1 MTGKTELEIRE
12 MKLLKSEQQ
21 GNRCPRCGNIL
32 LPGAQ
37 LSHKIGQGSRNI
49 AHYERKYSRLWGKGI
64 GRKIIHHPLNT
75 DLTCPG
81 PCNSATSIN
90 SKTAI
95 VEDLV
100 MKILEAIKNELTRK
114 NC

>member
-1 MTGKTELEIRE
+1 MTGRKELEIRE
-12 MKLLKSEQQ
+12 MKLLKLKQQ
-21 GNRCPRCGNIL
+21 GNRCPRCGKT
-32 LPGAQ
+32 LPPSAQ
-37 LSHKIGQGSRNI
+37 LSHKIGQGARNI
-49 AHYERKYSRLWGKGI
+49 AHYEREYSRLWGNGI
-64 GRKIIHHPLNT
+64 GKKIVHHPLNI

-100 MKILEAIKNELTRK
+100 MKILEDIKNELTRK